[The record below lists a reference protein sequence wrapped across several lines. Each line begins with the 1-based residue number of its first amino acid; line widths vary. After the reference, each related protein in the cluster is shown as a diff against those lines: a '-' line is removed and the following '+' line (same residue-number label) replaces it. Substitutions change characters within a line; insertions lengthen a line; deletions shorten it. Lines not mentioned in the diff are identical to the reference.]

1 MLGFLFH
8 ILWRKVRDAFC
19 GYGMASRWQRY
30 PLYEH
35 IPLLC
40 QKIKAIAVKNNV
52 QKFEDIEKPK
62 MDIGF
67 NSEFQA
73 ITDVK
78 WEA

>member
-1 MLGFLFH
+1 MASFPEGKTQEMAIMLGFLFH

-40 QKIKAIAVKNNV
+40 
-52 QKFEDIEKPK
+52 
-62 MDIGF
+62 
-67 NSEFQA
+67 
-73 ITDVK
+73 
-78 WEA
+78 